1 MDMDMEH
8 YHCGWCGKYV
18 APDDGYYG
26 DAEEQ
31 PQQIYCDA
39 KCCLSDKAN

>member
-1 MDMDMEH
+1 MDREH

-18 APDDGYYG
+18 SPDDGYYG

-31 PQQIYCDA
+31 PPRVYCDA
-39 KCCLSDKAN
+39 KCCLSDKAT